1 MKLEESF
8 GFNIS
13 KVAQRMDARFSKS
26 LEVFDIN
33 SRDYGILL
41 TILNYS
47 PLTQIQVGELM
58 AVDRTTIGQLID
70 SLETKGLLRRQKN
83 PKDRRQNL
91 ILLSEEGDNL
101 VKQMW
106 LTMQTIEYDVIKNL
120 QDTQEVTFLTISRI
134 IAEGK
139 GNGKN

>member
-1 MKLEESF
+1 
-8 GFNIS
+8 
-13 KVAQRMDARFSKS
+13 
-26 LEVFDIN
+26 
-33 SRDYGILL
+33 
-41 TILNYS
+41 
-47 PLTQIQVGELM
+47 M